1 VLAVGRRFSRTPR
14 HSFSEPPSKQVSLG
28 GWANVSFLA
37 WLAPRRILGYE
48 PAGFFLADPV
58 TRKQLT
64 APQLPGVVPTRL
76 MRADKLAVL
85 VHGPPVEIARRRPCR
100 YRCPGESP
108 ERATRRH
115 QGRDPLRLGVDAR
128 RELCAR
134 SCSRSGWPRIRR
146 RRSRRACR
154 RGRFKDVGRDPDF
167 AGLADNTLVVGRG
180 DDGLTAYSTD
190 GDRLYHVLEGQNVG
204 VVAALGSRLF
214 VAQSGGPRA
223 HRRRRQRSG
232 NRVEIGRPT
241 ASAPALPL
249 VVVTA

>member
-128 RELCAR
+128 RELCAVDPA
-134 SCSRSGWPRIRR
+134 G
-146 RRSRRACR
+146 RAFV
-154 RGRFKDVGRDPDF
+154 GGGRDEPVAEVDLRM
-167 AGLADNTLVVGRG
+167 LAVI
-180 DDGLTAYSTD
+180 LTSPA
-190 GDRLYHVLEGQNVG
+190 
-204 VVAALGSRLF
+204 SRTTRWWSD
-214 VAQSGGPRA
+214 A
-223 HRRRRQRSG
+223 
-232 NRVEIGRPT
+232 EMT
-241 ASAPALPL
+241 A
-249 VVVTA
+249 